1 MGSCG
6 LRQVSSKP
14 RIRSVGTHQTRVSI
28 GNTPSSLLRLTC
40 GLLATLIA
48 VLRLEDLGAH
58 FGCLI
63 RGIGV
68 ELIQVEGS
76 GSCVIDMWLC
86 DEYLRSAGRSSWIV
100 GSQSKQVWIFR

>member
-6 LRQVSSKP
+6 LRQVSNEPKIGS
-14 RIRSVGTHQTRVSI
+14 IENHQTRVST

-58 FGCLI
+58 LGCLI

-68 ELIQVEGS
+68 ELIQVEGN
-76 GSCVIDMWLC
+76 GSCVIDM
-86 DEYLRSAGRSSWIV
+86 
-100 GSQSKQVWIFR
+100 